1 MKKWN
6 EIHLTKRK
14 LKLDIDSGNGN
25 KISVTFTGDLNRD
38 KILQVLDIVN
48 LLETN
53 STSKHSI
60 EDLSKFDKLK
70 LVIRRKFPIGWFS
83 SQELMIAYE
92 DLLDEPISLSTVST
106 YLHRLSKRK
115 FLIRAGSF
123 AERKY
128 KLVSK
133 IRRIAEI

>member
-1 MKKWN
+1 M
-6 EIHLTKRK
+6 ITLTKRK
-14 LKLDIDSGNGN
+14 LKLDIDSGDGN
-25 KISVTFTGDLNRD
+25 KMSISFSGDLDRD

-48 LLETN
+48 LLENN
-53 STSKHSI
+53 STTKQSI

-70 LVIRRKFPIGWFS
+70 LVVKRKFPIGWFS

-92 DLLDEPISLSTVST
+92 DLLDEPIPLSTVST
-106 YLHRLSKRK
+106 YLHRLSQRK

-128 KLVSK
+128 KLENRRKRTIK
-133 IRRIAEI
+133 I